1 MKYDNNILGN
11 QLDVLPPPTWLRV
24 PSNVKPPLPPK
35 INIPLLKSS
44 AAAAQHSLVGRGR
57 ERGLSSQ
64 VESLLSP
71 ANMSSPLLAKKTAI
85 AQKKYQQVTPLR
97 REYVFRMKGTQNKW
111 EGVMGVKRIGAG
123 SLVDQPASYIIPK
136 SRYCGSW
143 LRYENPHAA
152 KAALRFS
159 RLARNRNSFDL
170 VKRNLRLSLLAP
182 VVRALLTLLLPLLL
196 CTSGRAQETITLEVL
211 QQQAAQTAIE
221 VLIARQQLQ
230 AATLEFS
237 AFEASQKPRIDLV
250 ANLPNYFRTSTE
262 VTQNDGTVAFREIE
276 LNNSFVGLFA
286 TQAIAATGGTISLE
300 SRLQRTDNLV
310 LDNKFYNGSP
320 IRLFY
325 RQPILAFNPF
335 KWDKKL
341 LPLAQTVSERELAAA
356 RAGAALTATDR
367 FFDLVSADQER
378 GIAEVNKAANEQL
391 FTVAKERYELGKI
404 NRGDLV
410 QLQLELTSAEQNLL
424 RAKRLVLA
432 ASAAIYRLLGKAYD
446 LILLR
451 PDLPLTQV
459 QSEVDEQ
466 RARQLMASRRPE
478 ILAAQ
483 QRTLEAEREEDRI
496 RRDLGPRI
504 DLEAG
509 FGFVRNDIELSPIY
523 TDPQNERILSVNL
536 SLPILD
542 WGQRKA
548 LTKRAASSRE
558 LAVEIARRTEL
569 ELGTE
574 LVQLLEQWKTVQEE
588 LRLATA
594 IKDLANERFDINR
607 ESYELGAIPLAQLT
621 QAQQFRDQNTRAYA
635 DTLRAYWFTYAS
647 LARLTLWDFIND
659 KPLG

>member
-1 MKYDNNILGN
+1 
-11 QLDVLPPPTWLRV
+11 
-24 PSNVKPPLPPK
+24 
-35 INIPLLKSS
+35 
-44 AAAAQHSLVGRGR
+44 
-57 ERGLSSQ
+57 
-64 VESLLSP
+64 
-71 ANMSSPLLAKKTAI
+71 MSSPLLAKKTAI

>member
-1 MKYDNNILGN
+1 
-11 QLDVLPPPTWLRV
+11 
-24 PSNVKPPLPPK
+24 
-35 INIPLLKSS
+35 
-44 AAAAQHSLVGRGR
+44 
-57 ERGLSSQ
+57 
-64 VESLLSP
+64 
-71 ANMSSPLLAKKTAI
+71 
-85 AQKKYQQVTPLR
+85 
-97 REYVFRMKGTQNKW
+97 
-111 EGVMGVKRIGAG
+111 MGVKRIGAG

>member
-1 MKYDNNILGN
+1 
-11 QLDVLPPPTWLRV
+11 
-24 PSNVKPPLPPK
+24 
-35 INIPLLKSS
+35 
-44 AAAAQHSLVGRGR
+44 
-57 ERGLSSQ
+57 
-64 VESLLSP
+64 LLSP
-71 ANMSSPLLAKKTAI
+71 ANRSSPLLAKKTAI

-97 REYVFRMKGTQNKW
+97 GEYVFRMKGTQNKW

-123 SLVDQPASYIIPK
+123 SLVDQPASYITPK

-152 KAALRFS
+152 LAELRFS
-159 RLARNRNSFDL
+159 RLARNRNSFEL
-170 VKRNLRLSLLAP
+170 VQRNLQLSLLAP
-182 VVRALLTLLLPLLL
+182 VVRVLLTLLLPLLL

-594 IKDLANERFDINR
+594 IKDLANERFDISR

-621 QAQQFRDQNTRAYA
+621 QTQQFRDQNTRAYA